1 MLDYPPGYEI
11 DGNTITPGGISAVMA
26 VTRPRGCRLRCCL
39 RCRLRRCPRCR
50 LDRGTRAGSGG
61 RRTGRGARSSAGA
74 TVRRR
79 ERTPFRPYVGT
90 VGPALGG
97 RRGRTAYGPCAGIR
111 SGPVR
116 SGPVRG
122 WRRGVPGGR
131 NGAAGRQAG
140 RQAGRGGSGA
150 FRRETA
156 GPGRRDTGRPAGG
169 GWNPTRA
176 RTTGARSGGAVALPS
191 PRPAVARSPS
201 APARRLGP
209 TAARA
214 PAASAT
220 PVRSHLSPQPV
231 RRLSRSRPP
240 AASAAAARP
249 RPHPPV
255 RRFSRSRPP
264 AAARSRPLSPP
275 GASAARPRS

>member
-11 DGNTITPGGISAVMA
+11 DGNTITPGGMSAVMA

-39 RCRLRRCPRCR
+39 RCRLRCCPRCR

-61 RRTGRGARSSAGA
+61 RRRGRGARSLAGA

-79 ERTPFRPYVGT
+79 ERAPFRPYVGT
-90 VGPALGG
+90 VGPALEG

-111 SGPVR
+111 TGPVR
-116 SGPVRG
+116 CGG
-122 WRRGVPGGR
+122 GVPSGR
-131 NGAAGRQAG
+131 NGAAGGQAG
-140 RQAGRGGSGA
+140 RRAGRGGSGA

-156 GPGRRDTGRPAGG
+156 GSGRRDTGRPVGG

-191 PRPAVARSPS
+191 PRPAVAGSPS

-209 TAARA
+209 TAACA
-214 PAASAT
+214 PAASAA
-220 PVRSHLSPQPV
+220 PVRSRLSPQSPQPAA
-231 RRLSRSRPP
+231 RSRPP
-240 AASAAAARP
+240 P
-249 RPHPPV
+249 QPQPPT
-255 RRFSRSRPP
+255 
-264 AAARSRPLSPP
+264 RSRPLSPP
-275 GASAARPRS
+275 APARAQCPLSPPRVPSAGR